1 MSENEKVPMVITGVA
16 GELFGLFVGLLVV
29 GDVDGALVT
38 AAVGELVGSAI
49 GLFCKTWQNKKEA
62 CHEKNMKAWQII

>member
-38 AAVGELVGSAI
+38 AAVGEL
-49 GLFCKTWQNKKEA
+49 
-62 CHEKNMKAWQII
+62 